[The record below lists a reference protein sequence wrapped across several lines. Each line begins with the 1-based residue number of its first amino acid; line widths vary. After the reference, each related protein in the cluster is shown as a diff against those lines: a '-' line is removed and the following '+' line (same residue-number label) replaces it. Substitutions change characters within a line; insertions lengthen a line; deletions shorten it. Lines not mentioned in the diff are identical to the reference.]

1 MIESLVITLR
11 EGIEAALVVGIILTY
26 LNKVG
31 KTTLKKMVY
40 LGLAISIIASIAFAI
55 VFQMLNL
62 DPENEYLEGSL
73 LIAASIMVA
82 TLVIWMWRVSKS
94 IKTEVEK
101 KLDSI
106 VNQKNTSAQGL
117 GLMAFTFLMVFREGA
132 ETVLF

>member
-26 LNKVG
+26 LNKIG
-31 KTTLKKMVY
+31 KTALKKMVY

-55 VFQMLNL
+55 VFQVLNL

-73 LIAASIMVA
+73 LIAAGIMVA

-101 KLDSI
+101 KLDNI
-106 VNQKNTSAQGL
+106 VNHT
-117 GLMAFTFLMVFREGA
+117 
-132 ETVLF
+132 